1 MNFKGLWFYGLSG
14 AGKSYLS
21 NLIKKKISN
30 SVLVDGDEVRKIISK
45 DLGYSKSD
53 REIQISRIY
62 GICKIL
68 QKSNSFPIASSV
80 YFNDHLNNL
89 CVKSSILVLNVK
101 NKNIKEIKKF
111 HSTYKH
117 KINVVGTDIKYPS
130 FNTKKITNDFNK
142 DMTQLILKKFF
153 QNNVNRK

>member
-62 GICKIL
+62 GICRII
-68 QKSNSFPIASSV
+68 QKSNSFPIASTV
-80 YFNDHLNNL
+80 YFNNTLNNL
-89 CVKSSILVLNVK
+89 CKKSSILVLNVQ
-101 NKNIKEIKKF
+101 NRNIKEIKKI
-111 HSTYKH
+111 HSTYKE
-117 KINVVGTDIKYPS
+117 KINVVGTDIKYPGLK
-130 FNTKKITNDFNK
+130 TKKIVNDYDKN
-142 DMTQLILKKFF
+142 TAELIFKKFF
-153 QNNVNRK
+153 KDKKI